1 MLYPKL
7 ILVALVSCAL
17 YLSIIQIALNAIE
30 RKLMQKGLWSG
41 EIKYL
46 EGNPPRVISITQLI
60 VDIAFYAA
68 TPLMVY
74 GVLYLLIPFEGARAG
89 IAIALGCVAV
99 ASTPLLM
106 TISLK
111 SKFPI
116 PALFFLALS
125 QLLKLGGSLALIGI
139 LYSL

>member
-7 ILVALVSCAL
+7 LLVALLSCAV
-17 YLSIIQIALNAIE
+17 YLSIIQILLNALE
-30 RKLMQKGLWSG
+30 RKLITKGLWDS
-41 EIKYL
+41 EIKNL
-46 EGNPPRVISITQLI
+46 EEIPPRVISLTQLI

-89 IAIALGCVAV
+89 IAIALGCIAV
-99 ASTPLLM
+99 GSTPLLM
-106 TISLK
+106 AISMRT
-111 SKFPI
+111 KFPV

-125 QLLKLGGSLALIGI
+125 QLLKLGGSLALIGV
-139 LYSL
+139 LYSF